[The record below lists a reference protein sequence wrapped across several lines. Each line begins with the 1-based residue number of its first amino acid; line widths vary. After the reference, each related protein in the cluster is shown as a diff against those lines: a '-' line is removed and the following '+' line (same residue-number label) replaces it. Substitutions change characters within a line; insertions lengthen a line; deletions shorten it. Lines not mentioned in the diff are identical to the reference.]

1 MTGQTR
7 PARPT
12 GFTGFLFG
20 RQSEYVQRL
29 KPLFALCLIGFGF
42 SLLAG
47 YSLGDKIPQTLL
59 DEIVGS
65 LPDLGEFDAMMIFL
79 FIVFNNVVKSFVWM
93 ILGVIGSFPP
103 LFFAVLNGF
112 FLGHFTYNIAL
123 ETSIGFTVAAL
134 VPHGIIEIPTI
145 LLSSAAGM
153 GLGYALINRF
163 RGRGSLRAEMGKALL
178 LFITKIV
185 PFLVISAVVEVTLTP
200 IIVAVLGFI

>member
-1 MTGQTR
+1 MSGRTR
-7 PARPT
+7 PARPS

-29 KPLFALCLIGFGF
+29 MPLFALCFLGFGF
-42 SLLAG
+42 SLFAG

-59 DEIVGS
+59 EEVMGS
-65 LPDLGEFDAMMIFL
+65 LPDLGELDVTMIFL
-79 FIVFNNVVKSFVWM
+79 FIIFNNVINSFVWM
-93 ILGVIGSFPP
+93 ILGVIGSIPP
-103 LFFAVLNGF
+103 LFFAVINGF

-123 ETSIGFTVAAL
+123 ETSLGFTVAAL

-163 RGRGSLRAEMGKALL
+163 RGRGSLRAEMGKALQ

-185 PFLVISAVVEVTLTP
+185 PFLVIAAVVEVTLTP
-200 IIVAVLGFI
+200 IIVVVLGFV

>member
-1 MTGQTR
+1 MTDPGR
-7 PARPT
+7 RVRPT
-12 GFTGFLFG
+12 GFLGFLFG
-20 RQSEYVQRL
+20 RQAEYVRRL
-29 KPLFALCLIGFGF
+29 KPLFAICVIGFSF
-42 SLLAG
+42 SLFTG
-47 YSLGDKIPQTLL
+47 YVLGDKIPQTLL
-59 DEIVGS
+59 EEIVGS
-65 LPDLGEFDAMMIFL
+65 LPDLGELDITMIFL
-79 FIVFNNVVKSFVWM
+79 FIIFNNVIKSFVWM
-93 ILGVIGSFPP
+93 ILGVIGSIPP

-123 ETSIGFTVAAL
+123 ETSFGFIVAAL